1 VKSIPLPVSTVP
13 FGKTVLVFKKTKT
26 FQIKEDG
33 GFYVI
38 RCKSLGIDV
47 YSKKLFNL
55 REELYEAIRSNWREY
70 ALADDSELSPK
81 AILLKRTLLKTIEER
96 RPVEDLYDS
105 LSTLVSDAFCEAKDS
120 DLSWKSSVAYKRLKE
135 IKKSLKSKE

>member
-1 VKSIPLPVSTVP
+1 MKSIPLPVSTVP
-13 FGKTVLVFKKTKT
+13 FYRTDLVFKKTKT

-47 YSKKLFNL
+47 YSKKLSNI
-55 REELYEAIRSNWREY
+55 REELEEAIRSNWREY

-81 AILLKRTLLKTIEER
+81 AILLKRKLLHTLDEILLRKPE
-96 RPVEDLYDS
+96 YD
-105 LSTLVSDAFCEAKDS
+105 F
-120 DLSWKSSVAYKRLKE
+120 KRA
-135 IKKSLKSKE
+135 